1 VIAPGD
7 ITPRRDSDHE
17 LYVVVLS
24 NTIHLAAATGR
35 VITCPFIPG
44 EIPSDT
50 MAMVVT
56 VQDPEGAALP
66 ELVQWLPVA
75 ALDEPIGNIG
85 AAAVSDTTRIISA
98 LVS

>member
-1 VIAPGD
+1 VITPGD
-7 ITPRRDSDHE
+7 VSPRRDTAQG

-24 NTIHLAAATGR
+24 NTIHLASGTGR
-35 VITCPFIPG
+35 LITCPFIPG

-50 MAMVVT
+50 MAMVVA
-56 VQDPEGAALP
+56 VQRPEGVALP

-85 AAAVSDTTRIISA
+85 RTALDQTRTMVTALIS
-98 LVS
+98 

>member
-1 VIAPGD
+1 MIAPGD

-35 VITCPFIPG
+35 LITCPFIPG
-44 EIPSDT
+44 EIPSDA

-56 VQDPEGAALP
+56 VQDPEGAVLP

-85 AAAVSDTTRIISA
+85 EAALSKTTTIFAA

>member
-1 VIAPGD
+1 MIAPGD

-56 VQDPEGAALP
+56 VQDPEGAVLP

-85 AAAVSDTTRIISA
+85 DAALSDTTRIITA